1 MNPQVGEN
9 RDVLE
14 QPADREVSHS
24 GVKIFKQLR
33 TLRWPDLLT
42 LVGLLCVSFSVY
54 FSFKGY
60 PAIAYVLILTQFL
73 LDYFDG
79 KLARA
84 IGAGALGVYLDSFTD
99 FMAVAASVVFGW
111 FVGINGI
118 AMLIAGFMNVGAA
131 SIRLAYFT
139 AYKQKGFTGIPT
151 VLAASAVSTIA
162 FLGYLFTQALLGW
175 LVIFY
180 FVSAVAMIS
189 DLRLKKI

>member
-1 MNPQVGEN
+1 M
-9 RDVLE
+9 
-14 QPADREVSHS
+14 
-24 GVKIFKQLR
+24 IFKQLQ

-42 LVGLLCVSFSVY
+42 LLGLLSVSFSIY
-54 FSFKGY
+54 FSLKGLVVL
-60 PAIAYVLILTQFL
+60 AYVLILLQFL

-84 IGAGALGVYLDSFTD
+84 IGGGTLGVYLDSFTD

-111 FVGINGI
+111 FVGIENTF
-118 AMLIAGFMNVGAA
+118 MLVAGFLNVGAA

-139 AYKQKGFTGIPT
+139 AYKQKGFTGVPT
-151 VLAASAVSTIA
+151 VLAASAVSTISL
-162 FLGYLFTQALLGW
+162 LGYLFVPQYLDW
-175 LVIFY
+175 FVIIY